1 MNHWGGVNLDWY
13 DYGARMYD
21 PQIGRWFSMD
31 PLAEINR
38 RWSPYT
44 YALNNPLRFID
55 PDGNDWWDV
64 VKGVGTGIVNGV
76 VSAAKGVAQMVDQ
89 SPARQVER
97 AANAASIITNPKQA
111 VENVKQNVTNTIQ
124 EAKNDKTGGKWGELG
139 GNVLVQVGI
148 AAATTKGL
156 NALSKVGEV
165 AELANVAKS
174 GTTVLEGSVES
185 NFTRFVSKMPANSKG
200 SATYELLE
208 DGNYLFK
215 ATSPGKVP
223 GSSALYEKLVNPLG
237 ETLKMNKTTFAP
249 DGSIIHIKPKL

>member
-1 MNHWGGVNLDWY
+1 MV
-13 DYGARMYD
+13 D
-21 PQIGRWFSMD
+21 PA
-31 PLAEINR
+31 AEVNR

-64 VKGVGTGIVNGV
+64 VKGVGTGIVKGV

-124 EAKNDKTGGKWGELG
+124 EARNDKTGGKWGELG
-139 GNVLVQVGI
+139 GKALVQVGI

-165 AELANVAKS
+165 ANVAETGAKLSTNGVKLAKQLASEAQMAEEGITIVGPGKLREAGRLAEQYGGEAADWVKKS
-174 GTTVLEGSVES
+174 SSSFTNNGTTFETHWYENILNLNKVE
-185 NFTRFVSKMPANSKG
+185 
-200 SATYELLE
+200 
-208 DGNYLFK
+208 FK
-215 ATSPGKVP
+215 TKFP
-223 GSSALYEKLVNPLG
+223 
-237 ETLKMNKTTFAP
+237 
-249 DGSIIHIKPKL
+249 